1 MFARAFTLI
10 ALLSVLAVVLA
21 NPPRNARFPIYRRL
35 SLKCFSDEWL
45 QQYHERCWSV
55 ASEATSVAGSAFSEV
70 TSGAASVYTLVTS
83 NAGSVYTQVS
93 AQGTWYSVATNA
105 AGKLIQLLCLQP
117 RARLAVLLKPTL
129 QLTDCALTGSLSLSL
144 LRSSLSLWEF
154 SREQRPCSRRA
165 NTYSFCLGKQ
175 RVMNHVCRL
184 AVPGPDRLGRLERFV
199 GSLVDTTMGNVC
211 GGTKAL
217 NDHPTHHRLGSISE
231 SPHPQT
237 QGNNGTP
244 VQAPVAKSRPAKSSG
259 PAADAN
265 GAEERARRAQAA
277 EEGQGSRGTVASNPK
292 QGQLAAKVNQPVNR
306 INNEREEEPLRW
318 D

>member
-1 MFARAFTLI
+1 
-10 ALLSVLAVVLA
+10 
-21 NPPRNARFPIYRRL
+21 
-35 SLKCFSDEWL
+35 
-45 QQYHERCWSV
+45 
-55 ASEATSVAGSAFSEV
+55 
-70 TSGAASVYTLVTS
+70 
-83 NAGSVYTQVS
+83 
-93 AQGTWYSVATNA
+93 
-105 AGKLIQLLCLQP
+105 
-117 RARLAVLLKPTL
+117 
-129 QLTDCALTGSLSLSL
+129 
-144 LRSSLSLWEF
+144 
-154 SREQRPCSRRA
+154 
-165 NTYSFCLGKQ
+165 
-175 RVMNHVCRL
+175 MNHVRRL

-277 EEGQGSRGTVASNPK
+277 EERAKAAAARGTVASNPK

-306 INNEREEEPLRW
+306 INNEREEEPLRKGAVSTNAQGL
-318 D
+318 DILIRNDVLSVTI